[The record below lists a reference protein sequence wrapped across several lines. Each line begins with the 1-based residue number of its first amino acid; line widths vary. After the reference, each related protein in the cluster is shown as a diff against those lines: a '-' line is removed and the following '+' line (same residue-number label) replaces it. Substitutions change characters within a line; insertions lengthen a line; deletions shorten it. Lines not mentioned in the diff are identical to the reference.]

1 MKPVLRRAFPSSNF
15 INTNL
20 NANFGSKNT
29 LAKIQGSVKKLGE
42 KYESAAV
49 ILYDKTNLK
58 PIAVR
63 KPDQNGNYKFLGL
76 NTDLKTFIVAFDKNQ
91 QFNAVIQD
99 NVVPK

>member
-1 MKPVLRRAFPSSNF
+1 MKPCSRKAMPCAQLLQSITTGPV
-15 INTNL
+15 I
-20 NANFGSKNT
+20 
-29 LAKIQGSVKKLGE
+29 AKISGTTKKLGE
-42 KYESAAV
+42 KYRNATV
-49 ILYDKTNLK
+49 VLYNKANLQ

-63 KPDQNGNYKFLGL
+63 KPDINGSYQFLGL